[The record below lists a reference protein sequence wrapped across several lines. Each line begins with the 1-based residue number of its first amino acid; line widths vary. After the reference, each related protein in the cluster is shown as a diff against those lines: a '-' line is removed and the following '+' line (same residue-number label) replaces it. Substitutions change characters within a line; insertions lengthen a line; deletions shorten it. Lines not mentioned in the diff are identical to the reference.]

1 MVVRD
6 THSLRS
12 TDVSFVLRNAYCP
25 ILVSD
30 DRPLRFKLDSDSAL

>member
-12 TDVSFVLRNAYCP
+12 TDVSCVLRNAYCP

-30 DRPLRFKLDSDSAL
+30 DRPLKSTLDSNVA